1 MKAFKIVFLL
11 HLVSHL
17 LSALISELFRALI
30 SETQKEVVKNI
41 YSVFKDI
48 RAYMRKN
55 SICQFLPQ
63 RNMILTLNT
72 QVNRRTNYI

>member
-1 MKAFKIVFLL
+1 MKTFKILFLL

-30 SETQKEVVKNI
+30 SETQKDVVKT

-55 SICQFLPQ
+55 GICQFLPQ
-63 RNMILTLNT
+63 RNMILTLKT